1 METQIKFGNGG
12 KMNIDR
18 LTIENKIAELET
30 AKKAKLAAEGKIV
43 SAQADLEKATQEVEN
58 LSEMVKGLKLLIAEN
73 EYEQT
78 GCRIPFVHSTS
89 FYGDEDCECK
99 TTYHCKS
106 AKSYLKYEKNN

>member
-1 METQIKFGNGG
+1 MTLTRETV
-12 KMNIDR
+12 
-18 LTIENKIAELET
+18 ENKLAELEN
-30 AKKAKLAAEGKIV
+30 AKKNKSIAEGKII

-99 TTYHCKS
+99 TTYHKQS
-106 AKSYLKYEKNN
+106 SDNYFNKVSN